1 MRVVI
6 HDGEQQLPYHLL
18 LRRYHLLHHA
28 ASWRQEVGGPWCYHF
43 LVVMVVVVVAS
54 VAAAMGAVSGL
65 SPWVDRRD

>member
-6 HDGEQQLPYHLL
+6 HGEEQQLPYHLL
-18 LRRYHLLHHA
+18 QQRYHLLHHA
-28 ASWRQEVGGPWCYHF
+28 TSWRQEVGGPWCYHF
-43 LVVMVVVVVAS
+43 LVVLVVVAS